1 MPMSKKIA
9 IYAAAAVFSIIVNIG
24 SQYGVVQLF
33 GDGTLAVYASIF
45 IGTGAGLV
53 SKYLLDKFLVFEEKL
68 EHGRAMVS
76 QFAFY
81 TFTGVFTTIVF
92 WGTEIFFHY
101 AFESDLMR
109 YVGGVIGLVIGY
121 ILKFLLDSRFVFR
134 KAA

>member
-1 MPMSKKIA
+1 MVHGGCESGHSARGEPNGIEGFNG
-9 IYAAAAVFSIIVNIG
+9 YAAIG
-24 SQYGVVQLF
+24 QCDS
-33 GDGTLAVYASIF
+33 AM
-45 IGTGAGLV
+45 
-53 SKYLLDKFLVFEEKL
+53 FEEKL

-101 AFESDLMR
+101 AFESDFMR